1 MKNNPAKT
9 SNLNNHTE
17 RFYIAYG
24 SNLNL
29 MQMKYRCPTAEVV
42 GKTRLRN
49 WRLMFRGSKDTA
61 VATIERSAGS
71 GVPVLV
77 WKLQPQDERALDRY
91 EGWPYL
97 YRKET
102 LRITL
107 NGRRIYAM
115 VYIMNEEKHLYGK
128 PSSGYFETIAAGY
141 RSAGFDENILHQA
154 ANESMKEV

>member
-1 MKNNPAKT
+1 MENRPDKTNNPKAP
-9 SNLNNHTE
+9 NE
-17 RFYIAYG
+17 RLYIAYG

-61 VATIERSAGS
+61 VATIERSTG
-71 GVPVLV
+71 GNVPVLV
-77 WKLQPQDERALDRY
+77 WKLQPQDEQALDRY

-97 YRKET
+97 YRKDT

-115 VYIMNEEKHLYGK
+115 AYIMNEEKHLYGK

-141 RSAGFDENILHQA
+141 RSAGFDENILQKA
-154 ANESMKEV
+154 AHDSMKEV